1 MPHTSSYLRYWC
13 VLMGLI
19 ASVALNSGSARGQS
33 EGPGVT
39 PESIK
44 IGSCLALDGP
54 ASFLGLQMKIGA
66 SAYFS
71 LVNSEGGV
79 NGRKLELVTYDDG
92 YDPEKVPACFERLQ
106 KAEVFAGGFFVGT
119 PTAAKYIPLAEEAK
133 LPIVGLF
140 TGAQIL
146 YEPHHKY
153 ILNVRA
159 SYYDETRAQVDG
171 LWEQLGMRKIAVL
184 YQDDAFGKAV
194 LEGVKLALARHHSAP
209 VALGTFERNTL
220 NVEQGVKA
228 VRAGNPEAVVL
239 VGPYAPVAAILKHAH
254 AEGWHARFLTVSFVG
269 TEGLLRAAP
278 QDADGIII
286 TQVVPPYDRTDL
298 PTVKLYRD
306 ALVKYMGNTQ
316 PSFVSLEGF
325 VDAMVLVDGLRAAGR
340 NPTREKLI
348 SSLEAIHGKDLGLGP
363 KLVLSFSATK
373 HKGLDTVYT
382 TVIEHGSP
390 VVVADWKKLPK
401 D

>member
-306 ALVKYMGNTQ
+306 ALMKYMGNTQ

-325 VDAMVLVDGLRAAGR
+325 VDGMVLVDGLRAAGR
-340 NPTREKLI
+340 NLTREKLI
-348 SSLEAIHGKDLGLGP
+348 TSLEAIHNKDLGLGP
-363 KLVLSFSATK
+363 KLMLNFSATE
-373 HKGLDTVYT
+373 HKGLDTVYPT
-382 TVIEHGSP
+382 AIEHGRP
-390 VVVADWKKLPK
+390 VVVTDWKQLPK